1 MTINDKVYM
10 DCDHDKQLEIFGMTR
25 EDVIKDY
32 EKQPTFDTT
41 TYEKDLDVYLVNLLE
56 WAKTHIDLLN
66 GSKYHTEIAMQKI
79 NRAKLLIYHNGK
91 KREAR

>member
-32 EKQPTFDTT
+32 DLQPTLDTT
-41 TYEKDLDVYLVNLLE
+41 SFEKN
-56 WAKTHIDLLN
+56 
-66 GSKYHTEIAMQKI
+66 
-79 NRAKLLIYHNGK
+79 
-91 KREAR
+91 

>member
-32 EKQPTFDTT
+32 DLQPTLDTT
-41 TYEKDLDVYLVNLLE
+41 SFEKELDVYLVNILE
-56 WAKTHIDLLN
+56 WAKCNIELSN
-66 GSKYHTEIAMQKI
+66 GSKYHTEKAIQKI